1 MCAVYRFSVQ
11 WPVRPDEEIPSMVNG
26 KRGPTFPFP
35 VPDHRFDQRN
45 EMFKRRNWDEEFIRH
60 GNKLYGRVEYQE
72 RYGYRKLDYA
82 LRNAA
87 WNIEYGFAFGN
98 MCSNEGLL
106 SWTKVSDKVKR
117 FIEKDGR
124 VTNTPRANARIVKKA
139 ARFLG
144 ADLVGTCHAHPNLV
158 YSHEFNLLNQEHKPL
173 ELPEG
178 CTNAVV
184 MAVEMD
190 YETCGYSPDGIS
202 GASTGLGY
210 SQQAVLA
217 NLVATFIR
225 GLGYR
230 AAPSGNDTASS
241 IPLAMAAGL
250 GELGRMGL
258 LVTREFGPR
267 VRICKVFTDMPL
279 AHDDYAPFGVT
290 QFCITCKKCAERC
303 PSKAIT
309 RGDQTTVG
317 PSLSNHSGVQK
328 WYINPEKCFMFWV
341 ENWMDCNNC
350 VKVCPFNKPPGR
362 LHDTVRFFVR
372 TFPFLNRFWVWMDDL
387 LGYGRPIT
395 TREKDFWETD

>member
-1 MCAVYRFSVQ
+1 
-11 WPVRPDEEIPSMVNG
+11 MVNSDSG
-26 KRGPTFPFP
+26 SHFPFP
-35 VPDHRFDQRN
+35 IPDHRFDQKN
-45 EMFKRRNWDEEFIRH
+45 EMFKRRNWDKEFLRI
-60 GNKLYGRVEYQE
+60 GNRLYGQVEYQDK
-72 RYGYRKLDYA
+72 YGYRKLDYA

-117 FIEKDGR
+117 FIEKDGP
-124 VTNTPRANARIVKKA
+124 VENTPETNAKVVKRA

-144 ADLVGTCHAHPNLV
+144 AALVGICYAHPNLV
-158 YSHEFNLLNQEHKPL
+158 YSHELNLLTQEHVPL

-190 YETCGYSPDGIS
+190 YDSCRYSPDGIS

-210 SQQAVLA
+210 SRQAVLA

-230 AAPSGNDTASS
+230 AAPSGNDTAHS

-258 LVTREFGPR
+258 LVTKKFGPR
-267 VRICKVFTDMPL
+267 VRLCKFFTDMPL
-279 AHDDYAPFGVT
+279 AFDDYEPFGVT
-290 QFCITCKKCAERC
+290 EFCRTCKKCAERC
-303 PSKAIT
+303 PSNAIT
-309 RGDQTTVG
+309 KGDQTIAG
-317 PSLSNHSGVQK
+317 PSLSNHSGVRK
-328 WYINPEKCFMFWV
+328 WYINPEKCFEFWA

-350 VKVCPFNKPPGR
+350 VKVCPFNKPPGT
-362 LHDTVRFFVR
+362 LHDLVRFFIR
-372 TFPFLNRFWVWMDDL
+372 KSPSLNRFWVWMDDL
-387 LGYGRPIT
+387 LGYGKPLSPQ
-395 TREKDFWETD
+395 EKNFWEVD

>member
-1 MCAVYRFSVQ
+1 
-11 WPVRPDEEIPSMVNG
+11 MVNG

-124 VTNTPRANARIVKKA
+124 VTDTPRANARVVKKA

-158 YSHEFNLLNQEHKPL
+158 YSHEFNLLHQEHKPL

-210 SQQAVLA
+210 SRQAVLA
-217 NLVATFIR
+217 TSWLRLSVA
-225 GLGYR
+225 
-230 AAPSGNDTASS
+230 
-241 IPLAMAAGL
+241 
-250 GELGRMGL
+250 
-258 LVTREFGPR
+258 
-267 VRICKVFTDMPL
+267 
-279 AHDDYAPFGVT
+279 
-290 QFCITCKKCAERC
+290 
-303 PSKAIT
+303 
-309 RGDQTTVG
+309 
-317 PSLSNHSGVQK
+317 
-328 WYINPEKCFMFWV
+328 
-341 ENWMDCNNC
+341 
-350 VKVCPFNKPPGR
+350 
-362 LHDTVRFFVR
+362 
-372 TFPFLNRFWVWMDDL
+372 
-387 LGYGRPIT
+387 
-395 TREKDFWETD
+395 